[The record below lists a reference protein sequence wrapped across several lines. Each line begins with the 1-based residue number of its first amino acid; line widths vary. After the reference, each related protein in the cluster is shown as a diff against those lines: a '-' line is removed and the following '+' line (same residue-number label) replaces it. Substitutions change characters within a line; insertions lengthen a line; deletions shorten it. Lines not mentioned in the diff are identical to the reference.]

1 MQESEPLIYDSEFLP
16 NVQIAVVLEENP
28 QYKDLKPLFD
38 EYGYG
43 FMVPGKNLVIIDGEQ
58 FIDNFSS
65 DVLKFIEAHEISHI
79 IMGHDGPRS
88 EGEEMDADLGAYI
101 LLNQKGRT
109 DSVKTL
115 LKHFKERHGVKFD
128 EKLLDRVKKYFS

>member
-88 EGEEMDADLGAYI
+88 EDEEMDADLGAYI
-101 LLNQKGRT
+101 LLQQKGRI

>member
-88 EGEEMDADLGAYI
+88 EDEEMDADLGAYI
-101 LLNQKGRT
+101 LLKQKGRI
-109 DSVKTL
+109 DSIKTL

-128 EKLLDRVKKYFS
+128 EKLLDRVKNYFS